1 MKEISLSRN
10 GIFSKLYRFV
20 YRTSLP
26 MGLCNFFWA
35 NLIALVLL
43 VPYTIWCLP
52 TIVVNAFISI
62 RDKKSFIDDWVSEF
76 DDEFWNLFWNLMG
89 INFLCWAALALVGA
103 YGYGIYWMVTM
114 CQYFVE
120 PTAIFWI
127 LNAVFLAIF
136 IGWAWNNVIVPWWK
150 KWNRERDMKRAEA
163 WYLGMNDK
171 ITEEYR
177 EQWLLK
183 DYYNRGKYEDK
194 EPVTLWTTI
203 IWTAIKSFY
212 EKNCPVIN
220 WK

>member
-43 VPYTIWCLP
+43 VPYTLWCLP
-52 TIVVNAFISI
+52 TIVVNGFISI
-62 RDKKSFIDDWVSEF
+62 RDKKSFLDDWVSEF
-76 DDEFWNLFWNLMG
+76 DSEFWNLMG
-89 INFLCWAALALVGA
+89 INFLCWAAIALLGA
-103 YGYGIYWMVTM
+103 YGFGVYWMLTM

-120 PTAIFWI
+120 ATAIFWI
-127 LNAVFLAIF
+127 LNAIFLAIF
-136 IGWAWNNVIVPWWK
+136 IGWAWNNVIVPWWNNRK
-150 KWNRERDMKRAEA
+150 SERNLRIARDWYIDTHGKDNQDNDLILWAYRNREIPES
-163 WYLGMNDK
+163 
-171 ITEEYR
+171 
-177 EQWLLK
+177 
-183 DYYNRGKYEDK
+183 
-194 EPVTLWTTI
+194 EPVTYWTTI
-203 IWTAIKSFY
+203 IWTAIVSFY